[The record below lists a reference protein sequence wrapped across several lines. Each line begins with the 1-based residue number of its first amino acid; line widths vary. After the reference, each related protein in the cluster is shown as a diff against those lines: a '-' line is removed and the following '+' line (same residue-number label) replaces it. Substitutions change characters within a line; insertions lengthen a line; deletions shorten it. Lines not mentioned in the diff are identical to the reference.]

1 MWHSGGIGSKKCLF
15 LTCPIF
21 HFFSFRPY
29 KLPMETRKWG
39 EPTYDHPVEWFSIGA
54 YGKFSRAIPYDFLIW
69 DLFSHPMPALER
81 FLPYG
86 KPMERCSHRFYIG
99 FFHPYVIFSHPW
111 PVTIIG
117 LTPRPFN
124 KVHPNIPMENLSY
137 FP

>member
-1 MWHSGGIGSKKCLF
+1 
-15 LTCPIF
+15 
-21 HFFSFRPY
+21 
-29 KLPMETRKWG
+29 METRKWG

-86 KPMERCSHRFYIG
+86 KPMERRSHRFYIG
-99 FFHPYVIFSHPW
+99 FFHPYVLFSHPW

-117 LTPRPFN
+117 LTPRPLN
-124 KVHPNIPMENLSY
+124 KVQRNIPMENLSY